1 MRKFILASHGE
12 LAKSMCGTIEM
23 ICGDQSE
30 KIKTYCLQPGEHAQD
45 FFNELTT
52 EIVSNRETEFVV
64 VTDVLGG
71 SVHNAALQLLTQE
84 NVRIFSGMNVSLVL
98 EILFANGTYTDKM
111 VDGILS
117 GVRQSIQ
124 FFDHIAYEEDDD
136 NNF

>member
-23 ICGDQSE
+23 ICGDQSQR
-30 KIKTYCLQPGEHAQD
+30 IKTFCLHPGELAQD
-45 FFNELTT
+45 FFDELKG
-52 EIVSNRETEFVV
+52 EIVSNREREYII
-64 VTDVLGG
+64 VTDVIGG
-71 SVHNAALQLLTQE
+71 SVHNSALQLLTQE

-98 EILFANGTYTDKM
+98 ELLFSNGTYNDKR

-117 GVRQSIQ
+117 NVRQSVQ
-124 FFDHIAYEEDDD
+124 FFDHIAYEEDD